1 MAPRTSRI
9 LLIDDE
15 PLLGQTVRLAVED
28 QCEVVFASSGVDAL
42 SALERDSSFDL
53 ILCDLS
59 MPAISG
65 IAVYEAVA
73 ERYPHLLSSFV
84 LMTGGAFTYTAR
96 EFLQQYSGLTL
107 QKPFRLEELFRLLNR
122 LNRRRPALGTG

>member
-28 QCEVVFASSGVDAL
+28 QCAVVFASSGIDEL

-53 ILCDLS
+53 SLCDLS

-73 ERYPHLLSSFV
+73 ERYPHLLSNFV

-96 EFLQQYSGLTL
+96 EFLQRYSGLTL
-107 QKPFRLEELFRLLNR
+107 QKPFRLEEVFRLLN
-122 LNRRRPALGTG
+122 